1 VKDTVI
7 EFKNALDKINW
18 SSMPFGFK
26 SFPLGVCGDISDILA
41 EHLYR
46 SGYENITYVCG
57 KNESGTH
64 ACGVDAD
71 HPSSPFNIKRS

>member
-1 VKDTVI
+1 MKDTVI

-26 SFPLGVCGDISDILA
+26 SFPSGVCGDISDILA

-57 KNESGTH
+57 KS
-64 ACGVDAD
+64 
-71 HPSSPFNIKRS
+71 